1 MGLPAQKHK
10 MTLEDFLAWEAEQP
24 ERWEFFNGEAFMMAG
39 GSDVHNAI
47 SLNTAFALRQTLR
60 GTRCNVFMSDVRLR
74 LAESDDLFYPDV
86 FVTCSDADRGR
97 RQVKEDPVLIAAVL
111 SPSTEDHDRGD
122 KFAAYR
128 RFSALKTVL
137 FLSQDRAH
145 VECFTRRENGRWVL
159 SEASGETARLALPAF
174 DFELALALADLYR
187 DLPDAEASD
196 PAPVPPPSTPRPPP
210 AA

>member
-1 MGLPAQKHK
+1 MGLPAPKHK

-47 SLNTAFALRQTLR
+47 SLNTAFALRQPLR

-86 FVTCSDADRGR
+86 FVTCSDADRAR
-97 RQVKEDPVLIAAVL
+97 RQVKEDPTLIAEVL
-111 SPSTEDHDRGD
+111 SPSTEASDRGD

-128 RFSALKTVL
+128 RFAGLKTVL

-145 VECFTRRENGRWVL
+145 VECFTRGDDGRWVL

-174 DFELALALADLYR
+174 DFELALADLYR
-187 DLPDAEASD
+187 DLPDAEATD
-196 PAPVPPPSTPRPPP
+196 PAPVPPPSTPHPPP

>member
-39 GSDVHNAI
+39 GSDIHNAI

-86 FVTCSDADRGR
+86 FVTCTDADRAR
-97 RQVKEDPVLIAAVL
+97 RQVKEDPILIAEVL
-111 SPSTEDHDRGD
+111 SPSTEAYDRGD

-128 RFSALKTVL
+128 RFAGLKTVL

-145 VECFTRRENGRWVL
+145 VECFTRGEDGRWVL

-174 DFELALALADLYR
+174 DFELALADLYR
-187 DLPDAEASD
+187 DLPDADASD
-196 PAPVPPPSTPRPPP
+196 PAPIPPPSTPPPPP

>member
-86 FVTCSDADRGR
+86 FVTCSDADRAR
-97 RQVKEDPVLIAAVL
+97 RQVKENPVLIAEVL
-111 SPSTEDHDRGD
+111 SPSTEAHDRGD

-128 RFSALKTVL
+128 RLAGLKTVL

-145 VECFTRRENGRWVL
+145 VECFTRGDDGRWVL

-174 DFELALALADLYR
+174 DFELALADLYR

>member
-86 FVTCSDADRGR
+86 FVTCSDADRAR
-97 RQVKEDPVLIAAVL
+97 RQVKEDPVLIAEVL
-111 SPSTEDHDRGD
+111 SPSTEAHDRGD

-128 RFSALKTVL
+128 RLAGLKTVL

-145 VECFTRRENGRWVL
+145 VECFTRGDDGRWVL

-174 DFELALALADLYR
+174 DFELALADLYR
-187 DLPDAEASD
+187 DLPDAEATD
-196 PAPVPPPSTPRPPP
+196 PAPVPPPSTPHPPP

>member
-1 MGLPAQKHK
+1 MGLPAAKHK
-10 MTLEDFLAWEAEQP
+10 MTLEDFLTWEAGQP

-47 SLNTAFALRQTLR
+47 SLNTAFGLRAAFA

-86 FVTCSDADRGR
+86 FVTCSDADRAR
-97 RQVKEDPVLIAAVL
+97 RQVKEEPVLIVEVL
-111 SPSTEDHDRGD
+111 SPSTEAYDRGD

-128 RFSALKTVL
+128 RFPGLETVL

-145 VECFTRRENGRWVL
+145 AECFTRGEDGRWIL

-174 DFELALALADLYR
+174 GFELALADLYR
-187 DLPDAEASD
+187 DLPDAASEAD
-196 PAPVPPPSTPRPPP
+196 ATPN
-210 AA
+210 

>member
-1 MGLPAQKHK
+1 MGLPAQKHE

-86 FVTCSDADRGR
+86 FVTCSDADRAR
-97 RQVKEDPVLIAAVL
+97 RQVKEDPVLIAEVL
-111 SPSTEDHDRGD
+111 SPSTEAHDRGD

-128 RFSALKTVL
+128 RLAGLKTVL

-145 VECFTRRENGRWVL
+145 VECFTRGDDGRWVL

-174 DFELALALADLYR
+174 DFELALADLYR
-187 DLPDAEASD
+187 DLPDAEATD
-196 PAPVPPPSTPRPPP
+196 PAPVPPPSTPHPPP

>member
-74 LAESDDLFYPDV
+74 LAESDDLVHPDV
-86 FVTCSDADRGR
+86 FVTGTDADRAR
-97 RQVKEDPVLIAAVL
+97 RQVKEDPVLIADVL
-111 SPSTEDHDRGD
+111 SPSTEASDRGD

-145 VECFTRRENGRWVL
+145 VECFTRGDDGRWVL

-174 DFELALALADLYR
+174 DFELALADLYR
-187 DLPDAEASD
+187 DLPDAEATD
-196 PAPVPPPSTPRPPP
+196 PAPVLPPSTPRPPP

>member
-47 SLNTAFALRQTLR
+47 SLNTAFALRQPLR

-86 FVTCSDADRGR
+86 FVTCSDADRAR
-97 RQVKEDPVLIAAVL
+97 RQVKEDPTLIAEVL
-111 SPSTEDHDRGD
+111 SPSTEAYDRGD

-128 RFSALKTVL
+128 RFAGLKTVL

-145 VECFTRRENGRWVL
+145 VECFTRGDDGRWVL

-174 DFELALALADLYR
+174 DFELALADLYR

-196 PAPVPPPSTPRPPP
+196 PAPVPPPSTPHPPP

>member
-1 MGLPAQKHK
+1 MGLPAPKHK

-47 SLNTAFALRQTLR
+47 SLNTAFALRQPLR

-86 FVTCSDADRGR
+86 FVTCSDADRAR
-97 RQVKEDPVLIAAVL
+97 RQVKEDPTLIAEVL
-111 SPSTEDHDRGD
+111 SPSTEAYDRGD

-128 RFSALKTVL
+128 RFAGLKTVL

-145 VECFTRRENGRWVL
+145 VECFTRGDDGRWVL

-174 DFELALALADLYR
+174 DFELALADLYR
-187 DLPDAEASD
+187 DLPDAEATD
-196 PAPVPPPSTPRPPP
+196 PAPVPPPSTPHPPP

>member
-1 MGLPAQKHK
+1 MQSDGS
-10 MTLEDFLAWEAEQP
+10 TWG
-24 ERWEFFNGEAFMMAG
+24 RCTCTVSIAG
-39 GSDVHNAI
+39 SFPSSPGFES
-47 SLNTAFALRQTLR
+47 
-60 GTRCNVFMSDVRLR
+60 RLGM
-74 LAESDDLFYPDV
+74 FY
-86 FVTCSDADRGR
+86 
-97 RQVKEDPVLIAAVL
+97 
-111 SPSTEDHDRGD
+111 DRGD

-128 RFSALKTVL
+128 RFAGLKTVL

-145 VECFTRRENGRWVL
+145 VECFTRGEDGRWVL

-174 DFELALALADLYR
+174 DFELALADLYR

>member
-1 MGLPAQKHK
+1 MGLRAQKHK

-39 GSDVHNAI
+39 GSDVHNVVTG
-47 SLNTAFALRQTLR
+47 NMYMALRIGLQHM
-60 GTRCNVFMSDVRLR
+60 RCNVFMSDVRLR

-86 FVTCSDADRGR
+86 FVTCTDADRAR
-97 RQVKEDPVLIAAVL
+97 RQVKEDPVLIAEVL
-111 SPSTEDHDRGD
+111 SPSTEAHDRGD
-122 KFAAYR
+122 KFVAYR
-128 RFSALKTVL
+128 RFAGLKTVL

-145 VECFTRRENGRWVL
+145 VECFTRGEDGRWVL

-174 DFELALALADLYR
+174 DFELALADLYR
-187 DLPDAEASD
+187 DLPDAEACD
-196 PAPVPPPSTPRPPP
+196 PAPIPPPSTPRPPP

>member
-47 SLNTAFALRQTLR
+47 SLNTAFALRQPLR

-86 FVTCSDADRGR
+86 FVTCSDADRAR
-97 RQVKEDPVLIAAVL
+97 RQVKEDPTLIAEVL
-111 SPSTEDHDRGD
+111 SPSTEAHDRGD

-128 RFSALKTVL
+128 RVAGLKTVL

-145 VECFTRRENGRWVL
+145 VECFTRGEDGRWVL

-174 DFELALALADLYR
+174 DFELALADLYR

>member
-86 FVTCSDADRGR
+86 FVTCSDADRAR
-97 RQVKEDPVLIAAVL
+97 RQVKEDPVLIAEVL
-111 SPSTEDHDRGD
+111 SPSTEAYDRGD

-128 RFSALKTVL
+128 RFAGLKTVL

-145 VECFTRRENGRWVL
+145 VECFTRGDDGRWVL

-174 DFELALALADLYR
+174 DFELALADLYR
-187 DLPDAEASD
+187 DLPDAEATD
-196 PAPVPPPSTPRPPP
+196 PAPVPPPSTPHPPP

>member
-86 FVTCSDADRGR
+86 FVTCSDADRAR
-97 RQVKEDPVLIAAVL
+97 RQVKEDPVLIAEVL
-111 SPSTEDHDRGD
+111 SPSTEAQDRGD

-128 RFSALKTVL
+128 RFAGLKTVL

-145 VECFTRRENGRWVL
+145 AECFTRGEDGRWIL

-174 DFELALALADLYR
+174 GFELALADLYR
-187 DLPDAEASD
+187 DLPDAT
-196 PAPVPPPSTPRPPP
+196 PAPGATPT
-210 AA
+210 

>member
-1 MGLPAQKHK
+1 MGLPAPKHK

-86 FVTCSDADRGR
+86 FVTCSDADRAR
-97 RQVKEDPVLIAAVL
+97 RQVKEDPTLIAEVL
-111 SPSTEDHDRGD
+111 SPSTEAYDRGD

-128 RFSALKTVL
+128 RFAGLKTVL

-145 VECFTRRENGRWVL
+145 VECFTRGDDGRWVL

-174 DFELALALADLYR
+174 DFELALADLYR